1 MINPKDII
9 FFPEPDPNE
18 NPWVHGKPAE
28 EVIGV
33 VAYNPEWVA
42 TWQQLSESIKK
53 TLGNIVLHIEHVGS
67 TAVPGLAAKPVID
80 IDLIVLDPIQ
90 EQTYVPALEQLG
102 YDLTVREP
110 SFYQHR
116 CLRLAKPRVNLHV
129 FGPDC
134 PEHIRHILFRDWLR
148 EHPEDCQRY
157 MAAKINAKD
166 NVSQVMHYNQRKEQV
181 VREIYQRIFQIQGLL
196 S

>member
-9 FFPEPDPNE
+9 FFPESDPNE
-18 NPWVHGKPAE
+18 NPWVHGKPTD
-28 EVIGV
+28 EVIDV
-33 VAYNPEWVA
+33 VEYNSEWVT
-42 TWQQLSESIKK
+42 TWLQLSPSLKK
-53 TLGNIVLHIEHVGS
+53 ALGNIALNIEHVGS
-67 TAVPGLAAKPVID
+67 TAVPGLAAKPIID
-80 IDLIVLDPIQ
+80 IDLIVEDPTQ
-90 EQTYVPALEQLG
+90 EEKYVPALERLG

-116 CLRLAKPRVNLHV
+116 CFRLIKPRVNLHV

-148 EHPEDCQRY
+148 EHPEDCLRY
-157 MAAKINAKD
+157 MDAKVNAKD
-166 NVSQVMHYNQRKEQV
+166 NVNQVMQYNQRKEQV
-181 VREIYQRIFQIQGLL
+181 IRDIYQRIFENKGLL